1 MKLSTFL
8 LAVTAALAVV
18 TTSGCAVARDQST
31 VGEYVDDT
39 TLTTRVKGKFAAD
52 PTVSAMSISVET
64 LRGVVQ
70 LSGFAKSAQERT
82 VAEKLARETSGV
94 KVVRNDIALRP

>member
-1 MKLSTFL
+1 MKASALL
-8 LAVTAALAVV
+8 LALTAALTVV

-52 PTVSAMSISVET
+52 PTVSALSIGVET
-64 LRGVVQ
+64 LKGVVQ
-70 LSGFAKSAQERT
+70 LSGFAKSSAERSM
-82 VAEKLARETSGV
+82 AEKLARETSGV
-94 KVVRNDIALRP
+94 KGVRNDIAIRP